1 MNRRLGVVGLAA
13 IAGWSIAA
21 AASASTNLVSDGDFS
36 SPYGGVYSTY
46 FSNGGGSGSSF
57 GAWTVTSGS
66 VDLIGTYWQ
75 SPSGPGGGSVDLD
88 GDTPGAISQNLSLI
102 AGSYVLSFDLSG
114 NPDGAPT
121 VKTVDVTVGSA
132 NQSYTYTIGTNTHAN
147 MSYTVETLDF
157 TATGPTALTFTSQD
171 QNSPYGPVIG
181 AVEVTAVP
189 EASTW
194 ALMLVGFA
202 TIGFALRR
210 GWALKRELAAL
221 QSV

>member
-1 MNRRLGVVGLAA
+1 MNKRLVGVALAA

-36 SPYGGVYSTY
+36 NPYGGVYTTY
-46 FSNGGGSGSSF
+46 FSNGSGAGASF
-57 GAWTVTSGS
+57 GPWTVTSGS

-88 GDTPGAISQNLSLI
+88 GDAPGAISQSLSLS
-102 AGSYVLSFDLSG
+102 AGSYVLTFDLSG
-114 NPDGAPT
+114 NPDGQPT
-121 VKTVDVTVGSA
+121 TKTVDVTVGSA
-132 NQSYTYTIGTNTHAN
+132 SQSYTYTIGTNTHAN
-147 MSYTVETLDF
+147 MQYTVETLDF
-157 TATGPTALTFTSQD
+157 TATGPTTLTFASQD
-171 QNSPYGPVIG
+171 SNSPYGPAIG
-181 AVEVTAVP
+181 AVDVTAVP